1 MRIAFDAKRYFHN
14 ATGLGR
20 YSQELI
26 NGLVERYPDNAYF
39 MCSPS
44 SGTPPQNAKVIQPMM
59 NNKLVARYWRS
70 IGVVRDLL
78 KHKIEL
84 YHGLSNEMPFGLRA
98 ARIRRVVSI
107 HDLIFLRYPD
117 MYNRGDRWIYE
128 RKVNYAAINADAV
141 IATSKQTAD
150 DIAFFYP
157 VRPERLHVV
166 YQSVSMPPV
175 NSGLVKSVR
184 SKYKLP
190 DQCFL
195 YVGRIEERK
204 NLLGI
209 LDALRMIPHKSF
221 HLAVVG
227 RAHAPYLRRCMQ
239 FIRQHKLE
247 DRVVFHQEVSREE
260 LAGFYNHSI
269 ALLYPSY
276 FEGFGIP
283 IVEAQSCG
291 TAVITSEGGCFGETA
306 GEAAL
311 FVNPSESA
319 QLAEAMSVVAEDAA
333 LRRKLVDR
341 GAINAQRFT
350 REKFT
355 DGVYDVYKNLLG

>member
-1 MRIAFDAKRYFHN
+1 MRIAFDAKRYYHN
-14 ATGLGR
+14 STGLGR
-20 YSQELI
+20 YSHELI
-26 NGLVERYPDNAYF
+26 NGLVERHPDNAYF
-39 MCSPS
+39 MCSPNP
-44 SGTPPQNAKVIQPMM
+44 GTPPQHATALAPPME
-59 NNKLVARYWRS
+59 NKLVARYWRS
-70 IGVVRDLL
+70 IGVVRDLI
-78 KHKIEL
+78 KHKVQL

-98 ARIRRVVSI
+98 ARIRRAVSI

-117 MYNRGDRWIYE
+117 MYNRGDRWIFE

-175 NSGLVKSVR
+175 TNALVKSVR
-184 SKYKLP
+184 ARYKLP
-190 DQCFL
+190 DTCFL

-209 LDALRMIPHKSF
+209 LDAMRMIPHKSF

-227 RAHAPYLRRCMQ
+227 RAHAPYYKRCLQ
-239 FIRQHKLE
+239 FIKKHGLT
-247 DRVVFHQEVSREE
+247 DRVMFYQDVSREE
-260 LAGFYNHSI
+260 LTGFYNHSV

-283 IVEAQSCG
+283 IVEAQSSG

-319 QLAEAMSVVAEDAA
+319 QLAEAMTMVAEDAA
-333 LRRKLVDR
+333 LRRRLVDK
-341 GAINAQRFT
+341 GATNAQRFT

-355 DGVYDVYKNLLG
+355 ESVYEVYKRLLG